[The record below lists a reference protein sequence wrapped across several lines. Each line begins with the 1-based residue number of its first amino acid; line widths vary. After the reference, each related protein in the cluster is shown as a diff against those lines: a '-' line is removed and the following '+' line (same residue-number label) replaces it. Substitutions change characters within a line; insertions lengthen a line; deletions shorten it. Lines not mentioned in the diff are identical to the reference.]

1 MRTGAAALM
10 ALQEETPHLVVM
22 EQRLSDVSGL
32 DLLASIKARRPWVP
46 VIVATAWG
54 SERVCA
60 EALKLGARDYFIKPW
75 SPAEMQASVRAIL
88 ATMSGR
94 RSPRANVLPRSRP
107 EPRPA
112 DRIDR
117 AIREAARRISEQ
129 ATDAGTFA
137 QLAHALGLSKST
149 LSRRFKRTL
158 NVSYRR
164 FVRQSRIERARAL
177 LEHPGLTITEI
188 AQAVG
193 FGDLPRFDKVF
204 KAAVGTAP
212 SLYRR
217 AQRRPAL

>member
-1 MRTGAAALM
+1 
-10 ALQEETPHLVVM
+10 
-22 EQRLSDVSGL
+22 
-32 DLLASIKARRPWVP
+32 
-46 VIVATAWG
+46 
-54 SERVCA
+54 
-60 EALKLGARDYFIKPW
+60 
-75 SPAEMQASVRAIL
+75 VRAIL
-88 ATMSGR
+88 ATTSGR
-94 RSPRANVLPRSRP
+94 RAPRGNVLSRSRP
-107 EPRPA
+107 APHPV

-129 ATDAGTFA
+129 AADPASFA
-137 QLAHALGLSKST
+137 QLAQALGLSKST

-164 FVRQSRIERARAL
+164 FVRQSRIERARTL
-177 LEHPGLTITEI
+177 LDQSGLTITEI